1 MPTAPLANDGQSA
14 AVLNLQYI
22 WTISLVAAL
31 GGLLFGYDWVVIG
44 GAKPFFEKFFQ
55 LDSKE
60 WSGWANSC
68 ALLGCLVGSL
78 ISGVLSDKLGRKL
91 LLLASAVLFGVSS
104 ILTGWASTFTL
115 FVIWRILG
123 GVAIGMA
130 SNLSPMYIAEVA
142 PANMRGRLVAINQ
155 LTIVLGILGAQIV
168 NWLIAVK
175 LPHAVPD
182 GASAEILRQAWNNNL
197 GWRWMFTA
205 VTAPSLLFLIGAWWI
220 PESPR
225 WLVKNGRADQARRIL
240 ARIGGESYAA
250 AEVDDIQQ
258 TIAAAEVQSVRF
270 TDLLEPRL
278 RTVLLVGVALAV
290 LQQWSGINSIF
301 NYADQIYREAG
312 YGIADIMFNIV
323 ITGTINL
330 VCTLVAI
337 GTVDR
342 FGRRILMLVGCA
354 GIAVSHALIGIAY
367 AFGLKGLSV
376 LVFTLCALGCY
387 GLSLAPVTWVLI
399 SEIFPNRIRGAAI
412 SVAVSALWIACFILT
427 FLFPI
432 LTNKLGLALTTGQS
446 FADESQRAEAA
457 ARLGMAGTFWIY
469 AAVCAVGFV
478 FILLRVPETRG
489 KTLEQIER
497 ELVS

>member
-1 MPTAPLANDGQSA
+1 MHTAPVANDGQSA
-14 AVLNLQYI
+14 AVLNLKYI

-60 WSGWANSC
+60 LSGWANSC

-78 ISGVLSDKLGRKL
+78 ISGVLSDKLGRKI

-104 ILTGWASTFTL
+104 VLTGWASTFPL

-142 PANMRGRLVAINQ
+142 PAHLRGRLVAINQ
-155 LTIVLGILGAQIV
+155 LTIVVGILGAQIV

-182 GASAEILRQAWNNNL
+182 GASAELIRQAWNSNF

-205 VTAPSLLFLIGAWWI
+205 VTAPSLLFLIGAWLI

-225 WLVKNGRADQARRIL
+225 WLVKNGRADRARRIL

-250 AEVDDIQQ
+250 AQVDDIQQ
-258 TIAAAEVQSVRF
+258 TIAAEEVRRVCF
-270 TDLLEPRL
+270 ADLLEPRL
-278 RTVLLVGVALAV
+278 RTILLVGVTLAV

-301 NYADQIYREAG
+301 NYAEEIYREAG

-337 GTVDR
+337 GSVDH

-367 AFGLKGLSV
+367 VFGLKGLSV

-432 LTNKLGLALTTGQS
+432 LTSKLGLALTAGQS
-446 FADESQRAEAA
+446 FTDESQRAAAA
-457 ARLGMAGTFWIY
+457 ARLGMGATFWIY

-478 FILLRVPETRG
+478 FILLWVPETKG

-497 ELVS
+497 ELAG